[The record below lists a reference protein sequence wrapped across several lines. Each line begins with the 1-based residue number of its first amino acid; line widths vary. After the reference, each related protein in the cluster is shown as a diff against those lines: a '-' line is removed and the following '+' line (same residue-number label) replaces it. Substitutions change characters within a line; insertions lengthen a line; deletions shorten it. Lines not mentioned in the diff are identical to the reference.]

1 MNTAA
6 ARAEPTIHRYE
17 TADGNGVGPPFT
29 RMLVVKVRESP
40 VPRRCKE
47 NVTVPVPA
55 TVASTWI
62 VKGYSLSGERT
73 RVAGSTSRVP
83 EETTPTRRPPDAT
96 TSKETF

>member
-73 RVAGSTSRVP
+73 RVAGSASRVP
-83 EETTPTRRPPDAT
+83 AETPTTKRPTGVAT
-96 TSKETF
+96 SREPI